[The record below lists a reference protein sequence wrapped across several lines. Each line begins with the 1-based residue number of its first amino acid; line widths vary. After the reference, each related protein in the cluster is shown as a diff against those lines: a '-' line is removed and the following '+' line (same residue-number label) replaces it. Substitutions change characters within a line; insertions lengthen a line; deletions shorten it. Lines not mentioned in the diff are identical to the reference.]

1 VSPAGIEAIV
11 FDYGNVISRFD
22 VQLYFR
28 GILPYSSLSQVD
40 LALAMKGS
48 SQVIVTYE
56 SGGMSSDQFFAAISE
71 RCSLQMTRE
80 EFVRVYNGIFEPI
93 ETTRDLIRQ
102 LHGRYRLGLLSN
114 TSEWHFQHEIS
125 RNPIFPLFEAVTV
138 SHEVKLRKPA
148 EAIYRDILRKLNLPP
163 AACVYV
169 DDIAEF
175 ALAATRLGMHGVHYT
190 THEKLLEHLSEIG
203 IRIAAADG
211 TTTP

>member
-1 VSPAGIEAIV
+1 VTPASIEAIV

-28 GILPYSSLSQVD
+28 GILPYSSLSQTD
-40 LALAMKGS
+40 LLLAMKGS

-80 EFVRVYNGIFEPI
+80 EFVRAYNGIFEPI

-102 LHGRYRLGLLSN
+102 LYGRYRLGLLSN
-114 TSEWHFQHEIS
+114 TSEWHFQHEITP
-125 RNPIFPLFEAVTV
+125 NPIFPLFEAVTV
-138 SHEVKLRKPA
+138 SHEVRARKPDA
-148 EAIYRDILRKLNLPP
+148 AIYQDILRKLNLRP

-175 ALAATRLGMHGVHYT
+175 ALAATNLGMHGVHYT
-190 THEKLLEHLSEIG
+190 THESLLASLQDLGVPVLE
-203 IRIAAADG
+203 
-211 TTTP
+211 P